1 MSTGFLNV
9 VRRELRRLTAR
20 PIYLVGMVVVPVVM
34 AFFFVGMLNPGL
46 PLKVPA
52 GVVDLDHSQM
62 SRRLTRSLDA
72 MELID
77 VVEAPM
83 DYHAAMEAVQEGKIL
98 GFFMIPENF
107 ERDAVSG
114 RGPQLT
120 YYFNLSIYVP
130 GSLMFKGF
138 KTMGVTA
145 AGGLVQTNLVS
156 KGAPEAL
163 AGVVLQPLTVN
174 SHPLNNPWLNYSYY
188 LSPSFLYGV
197 LELMIFIMT
206 AFSITQEIKTGSSVE
221 WLQTARDRTATALLG
236 KLFPQTVI
244 FAILGW
250 GMNSLLYHWNHF
262 PMNGDELWM
271 AVGMLLFVVACQS
284 FSVIVCA
291 ILPNPRLALSVC
303 SLTGILAF
311 SLAAFSFPVQAMY
324 GAVAVFAY
332 ILPVRWYFLIYAD
345 IALDGWAVYYSRL
358 YFVALLVF
366 PILATLL
373 APLMKRALRKPVYVP

>member
-244 FAILGW
+244 FTILGW

-291 ILPNPRLALSVC
+291 VLPNPRLALSVC

>member
-244 FAILGW
+244 FTILGW

-284 FSVIVCA
+284 FSVIICA

>member
-244 FAILGW
+244 FTILGW
-250 GMNSLLYHWNHF
+250 GINSLLYHWNHF

>member
-197 LELMIFIMT
+197 LELMIFIIT

-244 FAILGW
+244 FTILGW

>member
-221 WLQTARDRTATALLG
+221 WLQTARDRTATALLW

-244 FAILGW
+244 FTILGW

-366 PILATLL
+366 PMLATLL

>member
-244 FAILGW
+244 FTILGW

-262 PMNGDELWM
+262 PINGDELWM

-291 ILPNPRLALSVC
+291 TLPNPRLALSVC

>member
-20 PIYLVGMVVVPVVM
+20 SIYLVGMVVVPVVM

-206 AFSITQEIKTGSSVE
+206 TFSITQEIKTGSSVE

-244 FAILGW
+244 FTILGW

-366 PILATLL
+366 PMLATLL

>member
-206 AFSITQEIKTGSSVE
+206 TFSITQEIKTGSSVE

-244 FAILGW
+244 FTILGW
-250 GMNSLLYHWNHF
+250 GMNSMLYHWNHF

-366 PILATLL
+366 PMLATLL

>member
-1 MSTGFLNV
+1 MTTGFLNV

-244 FAILGW
+244 FTILGW

>member
-221 WLQTARDRTATALLG
+221 WLQTASDRTATALLG

-244 FAILGW
+244 FTILGW

>member
-107 ERDAVSG
+107 ERDAVCG

-206 AFSITQEIKTGSSVE
+206 TFSITQEIKTGSSVE

-244 FAILGW
+244 FTILGW